1 MNKHVCHH
9 HLSNL
14 SGVIIVQVDG
24 SFTFIFVDDV
34 TAGVLITELDNNDC
48 AFRYDEPPSPGRTE
62 PAKRPGAYTFVCVC
76 GLLKVCS
83 KVLFPFAFSVNVTC
97 LAVRFI

>member
-14 SGVIIVQVDG
+14 SGVIVVQVDG
-24 SFTFIFVDDV
+24 SFAFLFDDDV
-34 TAGVLITELDNNDC
+34 TVELNNDC

-62 PAKRPGAYTFVCVC
+62 PAKRPGVYTFCVCVWIA
-76 GLLKVCS
+76 GSSLK
-83 KVLFPFAFSVNVTC
+83 SVVSFC
-97 LAVRFI
+97 I